1 MRRPRTTARSLFC
14 VVCLLGL
21 VAATAVA
28 AARKPPRLIFPVLG
42 RASYID
48 DFGSPRAQGRHQGI
62 DIMAPR
68 KAIALAAET
77 GRVKFWSG
85 SGCMLYLYGASGTK
99 YLYVHLNNDL
109 TRGNDNR
116 GKCVPG
122 TAYARDLKDGA
133 KVTAGQPIAF
143 VGDSGDADGIHPHL
157 HFEVHP
163 GGGAAVNP
171 YPYLQNAQRLLF
183 AAAPGTPFTLELTAT
198 VLAVNS
204 ASLQVKVTA
213 LNAWP
218 MRQFQRRLSR
228 VLTLRV
234 SDLTV
239 VQSAE
244 RARTMQLTQAKKGQ
258 QALIW
263 TAPEVTTLRAQ
274 RGDPLTISAALVLL
288 KTTR

>member
-1 MRRPRTTARSLFC
+1 MRRPRTTARSLFLLLL
-14 VVCLLGL
+14 LLGI
-21 VAATAVA
+21 VAGTAA
-28 AARKPPRLIFPVLG
+28 ASARKPPRLIFPVLG
-42 RASYID
+42 RASFID
-48 DFGSPRAQGRHQGI
+48 DFGDPRATGRHQGI

-68 KAIALAAET
+68 KALALAAEA
-77 GRVKFWSG
+77 GKVKFWSG

-99 YLYVHLNNDL
+99 YMYVHLNNDL

-133 KVTAGQPIAF
+133 KVTAGQPIGF

-171 YPYLQNAQRLLF
+171 YSYLRAAQRLLF
-183 AAAPGTPFTLELTAT
+183 AAPAGSPFTLELTAT
-198 VLAVNS
+198 VTAVND
-204 ASLQVKVTA
+204 ASLQVKVSA

-218 MRQFQRRLSR
+218 MRQFQRKISR

-239 VQSAE
+239 VQSAA
-244 RARTMQLTQAKKGQ
+244 RARTMQLSQARKGQ
-258 QALIW
+258 PAVIW

-274 RGDPLTISAALVLL
+274 RGDALAITAALVLL
-288 KTTR
+288 KTKS

>member
-1 MRRPRTTARSLFC
+1 MRRPRTTARGLFF
-14 VVCLLGL
+14 VACLLGL
-21 VAATAVA
+21 VAATAVG

-68 KAIALAAET
+68 KAIALAAEA

-85 SGCMLYLYGASGTK
+85 SGCMLYLLGASGTK
-99 YLYVHLNNDL
+99 YMYVHLNNDL

-116 GKCVPG
+116 GKCVSG

-239 VQSAE
+239 VQ
-244 RARTMQLTQAKKGQ
+244 
-258 QALIW
+258 
-263 TAPEVTTLRAQ
+263 
-274 RGDPLTISAALVLL
+274 
-288 KTTR
+288 

>member
-1 MRRPRTTARSLFC
+1 MRRPRTTARLFLLLL
-14 VVCLLGL
+14 LLGV
-21 VAATAVA
+21 VAATAA
-28 AARKPPRLIFPVLG
+28 ASARKPPRLIFPVLG
-42 RASYID
+42 RASFID
-48 DFGSPRAQGRHQGI
+48 DFGDPRPQGPHQAI

-68 KAIALAAET
+68 KALALAAEA
-77 GRVKFWSG
+77 GKVKFWSG
-85 SGCMLYLYGASGTK
+85 SGCMLYLLGASGTK
-99 YLYVHLNNDL
+99 YMYVHLNNDL

-122 TAYARDLKDGA
+122 TAYARGLKDGA
-133 KVTAGQPIAF
+133 KVAAGQPVGF

-163 GGGAAVNP
+163 GGGAAINP
-171 YPYLQNAQRLLF
+171 YPYLRAAQRLLF
-183 AAAPGTPFTLELTAT
+183 AAPPGTPFTLELTAT
-198 VLAVNS
+198 VMAVTD
-204 ASLQVKVTA
+204 ASLQVKISA

-218 MRQFQRRLSR
+218 MRQFQRKISR

-239 VQSAE
+239 VQSAA
-244 RARTMQLTQAKKGQ
+244 RARTMQLSQAKRGQ
-258 QALIW
+258 PAVIW

-288 KTTR
+288 KTKP